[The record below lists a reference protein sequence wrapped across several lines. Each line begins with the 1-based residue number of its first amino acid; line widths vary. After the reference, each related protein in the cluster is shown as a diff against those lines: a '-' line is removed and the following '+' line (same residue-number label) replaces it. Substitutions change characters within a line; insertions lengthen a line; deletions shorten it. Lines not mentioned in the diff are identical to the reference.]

1 MIQWKPVADY
11 VEPEWDRPGVALPP
25 LLFVAVYRMNPDY
38 LMLLF
43 TDDLGKKML
52 IGGILLQLL
61 GALVIRKIVNI
72 RV

>member
-1 MIQWKPVADY
+1 MLL
-11 VEPEWDRPGVALPP
+11 ALPP
-25 LLFVAVYRMNPDY
+25 LLFVTVYRMVPDH

-43 TDDLGKKML
+43 TDELGKKML
-52 IGGILLQLL
+52 IGGIVIQFL